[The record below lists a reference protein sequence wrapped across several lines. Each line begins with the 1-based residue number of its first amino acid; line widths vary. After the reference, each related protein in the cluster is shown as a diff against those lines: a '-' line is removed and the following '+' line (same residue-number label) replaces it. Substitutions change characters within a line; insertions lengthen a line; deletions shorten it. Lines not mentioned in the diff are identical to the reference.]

1 MGHQLLLRIA
11 HYILEMVILSFFA
24 YWQVNEEEDRR
35 RLKEKLKDAF
45 ETSRRS
51 YQLSEESEGQV
62 RFELVMHSMLL

>member
-1 MGHQLLLRIA
+1 MGHQLLPRMPFL
-11 HYILEMVILSFFA
+11 A

-45 ETSRRS
+45 EASRRS

-62 RFELVMHSMLL
+62 RFELVMHSMLR